1 MPSAIMYDALVRLSL
16 KFAAILLSGN
26 IALNKSPM
34 LSTDRRLKL
43 LTDTFAS
50 QKISAFM
57 LSPGVI
63 NPRDCDEQAELSPDC
78 FEKATSFFC
87 FLSTLCLIASMCFF
101 CLLCCNNWVFPALS
115 HFTCTSQN
123 WQYAWYSFCP
133 FLHHSPILC
142 PLLSTEQSQVSETLS
157 VFVALLIYTQ

>member
-1 MPSAIMYDALVRLSL
+1 MYVIQTSSCVGDQYLNVRSICFFTCVLVVSSKCIQNGSLDLTKSLTISCVKYFDMPSAIMYDALVRLSL

-43 LTDTFAS
+43 LTDTFTS

-57 LSPGVI
+57 LSLGVI

-87 FLSTLCLIASMCFF
+87 FLSTLCLIASMRFF
-101 CLLCCNNWVFPALS
+101 CLLCCNN
-115 HFTCTSQN
+115 
-123 WQYAWYSFCP
+123 
-133 FLHHSPILC
+133 
-142 PLLSTEQSQVSETLS
+142 
-157 VFVALLIYTQ
+157 

>member
-1 MPSAIMYDALVRLSL
+1 MPSAIMYDALVQLSL

-87 FLSTLCLIASMCFF
+87 FLSTLCLIASMCSFAYYAVTTEF
-101 CLLCCNNWVFPALS
+101 SLHCHTSPAHHRTDNMLGIHSVLS
-115 HFTCTSQN
+115 CTIHL
-123 WQYAWYSFCP
+123 SFAHYCQLRRAK
-133 FLHHSPILC
+133 F
-142 PLLSTEQSQVSETLS
+142 QKTLS
-157 VFVALLIYTQ
+157 LWHC

>member
-1 MPSAIMYDALVRLSL
+1 
-16 KFAAILLSGN
+16 
-26 IALNKSPM
+26 M

-57 LSPGVI
+57 LSPSVI
-63 NPRDCDEQAELSPDC
+63 NPRDCDEQAELSADC

-87 FLSTLCLIASMCFF
+87 FLSTLCLIASMCSFAYYAVTTEF
-101 CLLCCNNWVFPALS
+101 SLHCHTSPAHHRTDNMLGI
-115 HFTCTSQN
+115 H
-123 WQYAWYSFCP
+123 CP

-142 PLLSTEQSQVSETLS
+142 PLLSTEESQVSEN
-157 VFVALLIYTQ
+157 FVCLCGIVNIYTIVHQVLILQTLDYCKHLHLKVRKIVCNNHIID